1 MAPKQPSESAAA
13 KSLLNHLGKAKSTFL
28 LVRMIMKSETLL
40 QFFFFFWKYLM
51 REVPYFNKESI
62 FCSAHKNPD
71 KTNIDNL
78 IKSNNV
84 ERK

>member
-40 QFFFFFWKYLM
+40 QVFFWKYLM

-62 FCSAHKNPD
+62 FCSTHKNPV